1 MTKIPGNVWHI
12 YRVYKTWGSST
23 CVVWLLLIVYLV
35 QTSCV
40 KKNISARSLFIQKIS
55 ALGNNKGEQ
64 LFYYTGQTK
73 LVRFLNYLTAIL
85 TANNELF
92 NSATENDDEF
102 RMYVRNYYFFLTFRN
117 DLFLCVMSIIVE
129 IVTFLVSCFV
139 KRNRMNMLF
148 LFKLFNIPYFIR
160 LAIVPYAILFVILKQ
175 K

>member
-1 MTKIPGNVWHI
+1 MGIKH
-12 YRVYKTWGSST
+12 T
-23 CVVWLLLIVYLV
+23 CGL
-35 QTSCV
+35 TASDCV
-40 KKNISARSLFIQKIS
+40 PRTHFLCKKNIPARFLFIQKIS

-92 NSATENDDEF
+92 NSASENDDEF

-117 DLFLCVMSIIVE
+117 DLFLCVWNQFMSIIVE

-139 KRNRMNMLF
+139 KRNRMNMVF

>member
-1 MTKIPGNVWHI
+1 M
-12 YRVYKTWGSST
+12 
-23 CVVWLLLIVYLV
+23 YLV

-40 KKNISARSLFIQKIS
+40 KKKNSSARSLFIQKIS
-55 ALGNNKGEQ
+55 ALGNNKGGQ

-85 TANNELF
+85 TASNELF
-92 NSATENDDEF
+92 NSAPENDDEF

-117 DLFLCVMSIIVE
+117 DLFLCVWNQFMSIIVE

>member
-1 MTKIPGNVWHI
+1 MGI
-12 YRVYKTWGSST
+12 KTT
-23 CVVWLLLIVYLV
+23 CGLTASY
-35 QTSCV
+35 CV
-40 KKNISARSLFIQKIS
+40 PRTNFLCKKNISARSLFIQKIS

-73 LVRFLNYLTAIL
+73 LLRFLNYLTAIL

-92 NSATENDDEF
+92 NSASENDDEF

-117 DLFLCVMSIIVE
+117 DLFLCVWNQFMSIIVE

>member
-1 MTKIPGNVWHI
+1 MCGLTA
-12 YRVYKTWGSST
+12 SD
-23 CVVWLLLIVYLV
+23 CVPRTNFL
-35 QTSCV
+35 C
-40 KKNISARSLFIQKIS
+40 KKNIPARSLFIQKIS

-73 LVRFLNYLTAIL
+73 LLRFLNYLTAIL
-85 TANNELF
+85 TANNEFFQPRKMTTNLGC
-92 NSATENDDEF
+92 
-102 RMYVRNYYFFLTFRN
+102 MYVIITFFLTFRN
-117 DLFLCVMSIIVE
+117 DLFLCVWNQFMSIIVE

>member
-1 MTKIPGNVWHI
+1 MCSLTA
-12 YRVYKTWGSST
+12 SD
-23 CVVWLLLIVYLV
+23 CVPRTNFL
-35 QTSCV
+35 C
-40 KKNISARSLFIQKIS
+40 KKNIPARSLFIQKIS

-92 NSATENDDEF
+92 NSASENDDES

-117 DLFLCVMSIIVE
+117 DLFLCVWNQFMSIIVE

-139 KRNRMNMLF
+139 KRNRMNTSMLF

>member
-1 MTKIPGNVWHI
+1 MTYLPGI
-12 YRVYKTWGSST
+12 YKTWGSST

-40 KKNISARSLFIQKIS
+40 KKISSARSLFIQKIS

-73 LVRFLNYLTAIL
+73 LLRFLNYLTAIL

-92 NSATENDDEF
+92 NSAPENDDEF

-117 DLFLCVMSIIVE
+117 DLFLCVWNQFMSIIVE

>member
-1 MTKIPGNVWHI
+1 M
-12 YRVYKTWGSST
+12 
-23 CVVWLLLIVYLV
+23 L
-35 QTSCV
+35 
-40 KKNISARSLFIQKIS
+40 
-55 ALGNNKGEQ
+55 
-64 LFYYTGQTK
+64 
-73 LVRFLNYLTAIL
+73 RFLNYLTAIL

-92 NSATENDDEF
+92 NSASENDDEF

-117 DLFLCVMSIIVE
+117 DLCVCVWNQFMSIIDE
-129 IVTFLVSCFV
+129 IVTFLESCFV

>member
-1 MTKIPGNVWHI
+1 MTYLPGI
-12 YRVYKTWGSST
+12 YKTWGSST

-55 ALGNNKGEQ
+55 ALGNNKVEQ
-64 LFYYTGQTK
+64 LFYYTVQTK

-92 NSATENDDEF
+92 NSASENDDEF

-117 DLFLCVMSIIVE
+117 DLFLCVWNQFMSIIVE

>member
-1 MTKIPGNVWHI
+1 M
-12 YRVYKTWGSST
+12 
-23 CVVWLLLIVYLV
+23 YLV

-85 TANNELF
+85 TANNVLF
-92 NSATENDDEF
+92 NSASENDDEF

-117 DLFLCVMSIIVE
+117 DLFLCVWNQFMSIIVE

-160 LAIVPYAILFVILKQ
+160 LAIVPYEILFVILKQ

>member
-1 MTKIPGNVWHI
+1 MTYLPGI
-12 YRVYKTWGSST
+12 YKTWGSRP

-55 ALGNNKGEQ
+55 ALGNNKVEQ
-64 LFYYTGQTK
+64 LFYYTVQTK

-92 NSATENDDEF
+92 NSASENDDEF

-117 DLFLCVMSIIVE
+117 DLFLCVWNQFMSIIVE